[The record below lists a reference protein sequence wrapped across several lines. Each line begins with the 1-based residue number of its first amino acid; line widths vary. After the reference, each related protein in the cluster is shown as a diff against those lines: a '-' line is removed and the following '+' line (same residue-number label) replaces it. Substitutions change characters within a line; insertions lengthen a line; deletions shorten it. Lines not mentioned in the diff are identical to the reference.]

1 MTLLLRRA
9 PVIAGSPSPAGIIEN
24 GYMAERTRQQNG
36 RTSAWETPITL
47 RSQSWSD
54 QTPGQS
60 APFDDVPMSSTNE
73 TTADPS
79 RPEPVTK
86 RESRF
91 ASLFI
96 ALLAV
101 SPMAIEYDAADQQ
114 TIEAAQE
121 ASVSATQPESPK
133 KTAAPPD
140 RGIKRSEIHK
150 TRWRQFKY
158 EMKLK
163 MRITGRRKAKD
174 RWKWTQAEDVELEVL
189 RSEERYI
196 YSDMERQNSS

>member
-1 MTLLLRRA
+1 MT
-9 PVIAGSPSPAGIIEN
+9 SSPAAALEN
-24 GYMAERTRQQNG
+24 RHISEQIGQQNG
-36 RTSAWETPITL
+36 RTSALVTPITL
-47 RSQSWSD
+47 GSQTWSD
-54 QTPGQS
+54 QASGQS
-60 APFDDVPMSSTNE
+60 TTFDDVPMTSNNE
-73 TTADPS
+73 RTADPP

-114 TIEAAQE
+114 TIETAQN

-133 KTAAPPD
+133 KTDNPT
-140 RGIKRSEIHK
+140 K
-150 TRWRQFKY
+150 TRIKKSKIRRTKWRRFKY
-158 EMKLK
+158 ELKLK

-189 RSEERYI
+189 RSEERNVYT
-196 YSDMERQNSS
+196 DMERQHSS

>member
-1 MTLLLRRA
+1 MTPLLRRA
-9 PVIAGSPSPAGIIEN
+9 YEIAGSSSPAASLKDQHVLEQIGL
-24 GYMAERTRQQNG
+24 QNG
-36 RTSAWETPITL
+36 RSSTL
-47 RSQSWSD
+47 EPAVALRPQTWSD
-54 QTPGQS
+54 QTSGHR
-60 APFDDVPMSSTNE
+60 APFEDVYMTPNKGKIAEHSKSE
-73 TTADPS
+73 S
-79 RPEPVTK
+79 VTK

-114 TIEAAQE
+114 TMEAAQN

-133 KTAAPPD
+133 KTDDPPESSV
-140 RGIKRSEIHK
+140 RRSEIRK
-150 TRWRQFKY
+150 TRWNRFKY

-174 RWKWTQAEDVELEVL
+174 RWKWTQAEDMELEVL
-189 RSEERYI
+189 RSEERYT
-196 YSDMERQNSS
+196 YTDMERQNGS